1 MPELEKLYSTEV
13 GRLSLKGLLCLS
25 HVVCKLHAVFQGFIL
40 RKVVQSVCN
49 VRAARTT
56 LKLQH
61 LPKCQLC
68 CQSIDRLLMWL
79 IKRRQPPLIMLTSR
93 TARLGHVWRRHKF
106 WIMTVLELSKPWIF
120 LSK

>member
-49 VRAARTT
+49 VRAARIEASAKVST
-56 LKLQH
+56 L
-61 LPKCQLC
+61 
-68 CQSIDRLLMWL
+68 
-79 IKRRQPPLIMLTSR
+79 
-93 TARLGHVWRRHKF
+93 
-106 WIMTVLELSKPWIF
+106 LSEH
-120 LSK
+120 